1 MIYILEKKKI
11 AWLKNADFSEIIKLL
26 NREEK
31 EYLSCK
37 LNRKFQKDLF
47 NCLVFSKILFFDF

>member
-31 EYLSCK
+31 EYLTCK
-37 LNRKFQKDLF
+37 LNRK
-47 NCLVFSKILFFDF
+47 I